1 MKLYFLDKTMLI
13 NLIKNYLKPLKV
25 KKTVELTKVIK
36 GYQNDNPL
44 FFIQKNMNKYGE

>member
-1 MKLYFLDKTMLI
+1 MLI

-25 KKTVELTKVIK
+25 KKTIELTKVIKGYQKVIK